1 MKWMKLLS
9 VMNEIEVNLFH
20 EKLNFINDT
29 YQKELQYWKKIV
41 FLTKNERKEL
51 TDLAPPRLLKVIK
64 VIKQFLSTPSYHP
77 FLLKKKTFFIRHV

>member
-1 MKWMKLLS
+1 
-9 VMNEIEVNLFH
+9 MNEIQVNLSH